1 MHKYV
6 PNGGLEAQP
15 AVYNDIF
22 QLGVVSR
29 GLMLEE
35 MSDTPSLSKKILVVI
50 DFFYATLTIRLIQI
64 IMQVQFILFAICL
77 IVVYIL
83 SLTYH
88 FTCLR

>member
-1 MHKYV
+1 
-6 PNGGLEAQP
+6 
-15 AVYNDIF
+15 
-22 QLGVVSR
+22 
-29 GLMLEE
+29 MLEE

-77 IVVYIL
+77 IVVCIL

-88 FTCLR
+88 FTCL